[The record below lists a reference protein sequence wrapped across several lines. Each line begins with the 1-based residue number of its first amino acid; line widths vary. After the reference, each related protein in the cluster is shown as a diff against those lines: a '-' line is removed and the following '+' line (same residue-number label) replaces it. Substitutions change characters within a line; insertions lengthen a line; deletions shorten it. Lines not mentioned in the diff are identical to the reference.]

1 MKKKDLKKTNPTELK
16 KKLEEL
22 RRDIMKY
29 NSQISTGTPSENPG
43 KIRAVK
49 KTIARI
55 KTMLHK
61 YETHETKEVK

>member
-1 MKKKDLKKTNPTELK
+1 MKKKDLKKTNPAELK

-22 RRDIMKY
+22 RKDIMKY

-43 KIRAVK
+43 RIKSVK

-55 KTMLHK
+55 KTILHK
-61 YETHETKEVK
+61 YENEIKEVK